1 METLNSKT
9 YHAAVYLRL
18 SREDGDVAEG
28 SRALSNSIS
37 NQKELVMDYL
47 RSHAEIQVYSVYTD
61 DGWSGVDFQRPEFQR
76 MLSDIREGS
85 VDCVVV
91 KDLSRFGRN
100 YIESGRYIEKI
111 FPMLGV
117 RFIAVN
123 DGYDSLDGQYGNDM
137 VIPFKNLI
145 NEAYAKDIS
154 KKICST
160 FDGLFEKGVYLAT
173 TAAYGYRKDLEDS
186 HSLLVDENVR
196 DVVVRIFKERL
207 AGKSLAQ
214 IARGLNADGIMA
226 PSVYWQSIGVIHK
239 EKYRNLWEGKQVRR
253 ILENVVYTGDVE
265 ISKTYRAYY
274 RGITR
279 AVSRDKGERFYVE
292 GHHEAII
299 DHETFDR
306 VQELMQETKAGYE
319 AARQN
324 LGGERNKRE
333 DKLQG
338 LLYCGHCGN
347 KMNLYRKT
355 VKLVNGYG
363 HYSTY
368 VCRRAATYGEAD
380 PPKNVKAEA
389 MERIVMEL
397 LKAHMAVYVDARE
410 RMRMLNQKPEAAEK
424 RSALKK
430 ELSGKK
436 ARREKIGGFIQALYT
451 DFADGVFSEEE
462 YLEMKAGYVSELEAL
477 DGEMARLKEEMEG
490 LALDY
495 AGNGEMAAAFGKY
508 LGAEELTKEMAQT
521 FIRKIVCYGSDRFEV
536 EYTFAGELAE
546 LVEKG
551 GDGAA

>member
-1 METLNSKT
+1 MREVSATMK
-9 YHAAVYLRL
+9 YQIEKAVA
-18 SREDGDVAEG
+18 DIGVKVVFG
-28 SRALSNSIS
+28 SV
-37 NQKELVMDYL
+37 E
-47 RSHAEIQVYSVYTD
+47 
-61 DGWSGVDFQRPEFQR
+61 GVDNT
-76 MLSDIREGS
+76 
-85 VDCVVV
+85 
-91 KDLSRFGRN
+91 GRN
-100 YIESGRYIEKI
+100 PEWEAERK
-111 FPMLGV
+111 V
-117 RFIAVN
+117 R
-123 DGYDSLDGQYGNDM
+123 LE
-137 VIPFKNLI
+137 NLQ
-145 NEAYAKDIS
+145 KR
-154 KKICST
+154 
-160 FDGLFEKGVYLAT
+160 FDGLDIHGDEVFEGYHILHDKSGVKRRKNIPSSENLIKMLLKHGDMPFINQVVDIYNVISMESRLCV
-173 TAAYGYRKDLEDS
+173 AAHNLDKVDGNLTVRFSDGTEKYIPLGQKQPVPMNPHEYCYCDDSNEVLCRLEIRQVNKTK
-186 HSLLVDENVR
+186 VDENVR

-389 MERIVMEL
+389 MEMIVMEL

-436 ARREKIGGFIQALYT
+436 ARREKIGGFIQALYA